1 MEAEMNKRNSAS
13 PRRRGNPAD
22 KSEDSRV
29 KEQQSL
35 RSMEPLS
42 LEEARYQAEQAF
54 QRGGLD
60 REQAY
65 GAYGLDESG
74 NWLKK

>member
-1 MEAEMNKRNSAS
+1 MNGINNIFSRKRKNLT
-13 PRRRGNPAD
+13 D
-22 KSEDSRV
+22 KSEDGRI
-29 KEQQSL
+29 KEQQPSQ
-35 RSMEPLS
+35 SIEKQN

-65 GAYGLDESG
+65 GLHGLDKDG
-74 NWLKK
+74 NWLKM

>member
-1 MEAEMNKRNSAS
+1 MEMFKIIKALFRN
-13 PRRRGNPAD
+13 GKKPAD
-22 KSEDSRV
+22 CAEDTCV
-29 KEQQSL
+29 KNQTSLRAAEQQK
-35 RSMEPLS
+35 
-42 LEEARYQAEQAF
+42 LEQARDQAEQAF

-65 GAYGLDESG
+65 GAYGLDANG

>member
-1 MEAEMNKRNSAS
+1 MNKRNHA
-13 PRRRGNPAD
+13 PLRKRKDPAD
-22 KSEDSRV
+22 RFEDRRAEKQQPVRSA
-29 KEQQSL
+29 EQ
-35 RSMEPLS
+35 RSP
-42 LEEARYQAEQAF
+42 EEARDQAEQAF

-60 REQAY
+60 RGQAY

>member
-1 MEAEMNKRNSAS
+1 MNKRNNAS
-13 PRRRGNPAD
+13 PQKRKNLAD

-29 KEQQSL
+29 KEQQ
-35 RSMEPLS
+35 PLQS
-42 LEEARYQAEQAF
+42 IEKRNLEEARYQAEQAF

>member
-1 MEAEMNKRNSAS
+1 MNRINHVFSRKRKNLT
-13 PRRRGNPAD
+13 D
-22 KSEDSRV
+22 KSEDGRI
-29 KEQQSL
+29 KEQQPSQ
-35 RSMEPLS
+35 SIEKQN

-65 GAYGLDESG
+65 GAYGLDKNG
-74 NWLKK
+74 NWLKM